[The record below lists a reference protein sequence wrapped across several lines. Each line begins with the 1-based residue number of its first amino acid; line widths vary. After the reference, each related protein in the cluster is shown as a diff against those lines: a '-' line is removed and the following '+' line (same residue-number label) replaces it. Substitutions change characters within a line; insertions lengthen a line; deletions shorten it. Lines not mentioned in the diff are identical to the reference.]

1 MLQGEAR
8 SLARA
13 AAGLPAQSLLL
24 LLLLQLWDAVV
35 AVLLDSRCYFNVRSK
50 ADVSQLNLPRENKKK
65 LLKMDKSVHTSID
78 AQKPGKNHK

>member
-13 AAGLPAQSLLL
+13 AAGLPAQSLL

-50 ADVSQLNLPRENKKK
+50 ADISQLNLPRGNKKNFK
-65 LLKMDKSVHTSID
+65 NGQISSYVHRRTETWEKS
-78 AQKPGKNHK
+78 